1 MLHVCTV
8 TMCGQQF
15 YGALLGLLWVETVLY
30 GLYVALFAGSVYML
44 VYQQPNAF
52 YLSTSIALFVVT
64 TAYIGLELARIVVVP
79 YTLATSYLQD
89 SSITPCF
96 ADLDP
101 QQRQN
106 EAILWDLLNCV
117 EEAAS
122 TVMSL
127 IADGILI
134 YRCMVLWPHRRWIS
148 LPLVA
153 LLLAT
158 VAASIVGI
166 VYSSQYYLLVHSGTG
181 HASQFDA
188 ITSWQVTMEISANSL
203 SLATNI
209 IATVLIASQIWY
221 LARQLEKML
230 GKVAGLR
237 YRAAMS
243 MIIESGLLLAVS
255 GVIVISTNNSESAY
269 LNTAVTEVS
278 LILTV
283 ISLTLLVVRVG
294 MGKGFDSVIE
304 TVHEHH
310 SSGPSSQSRSTGIRF
325 APHRSVA
332 TDASYLGTKSTA
344 VHETIFVGA
353 EKDTPTTD
361 DSSGRS
367 GASKEEIEVG
377 VQVV

>member
-1 MLHVCTV
+1 
-8 TMCGQQF
+8 MCGQQF

-44 VYQQPNAF
+44 VYQRPNAF

-64 TAYIGLELARIVVVP
+64 TAYIGLELARIVVAP

-89 SSITPCF
+89 GSIVACF
-96 ADLDP
+96 TGLDP
-101 QQRQN
+101 QQRQT
-106 EAILWDLLNCV
+106 EAIRWDLLNCV

-122 TVMSL
+122 TVMSF

-158 VAASIVGI
+158 VATSIVGI
-166 VYSSQYYLLVHSGTG
+166 VYSSRFYSLVRNGTG

-188 ITSWQVTMEISANSL
+188 IASWQVTMEISANSL

-209 IATVLIASQIWY
+209 IATLLIVSRIWY
-221 LARQLEKML
+221 LARQLEKTL
-230 GKVAGLR
+230 GKAAGLR
-237 YRAAMS
+237 YRTAMS

-255 GVIVISTNNSESAY
+255 GIIVISTNNSENAY

-283 ISLTLLVVRVG
+283 ISPTLLVVRVG

-304 TVHEHH
+304 TVHEQH

-325 APHRSVA
+325 APHRSMA
-332 TDASYLGTKSTA
+332 TDISFIGTRNTA
-344 VHETIFVGA
+344 NHETIFVGA
-353 EKDTPTTD
+353 EKDTPATD
-361 DSSGRS
+361 DSSGSS
-367 GASKEEIEVG
+367 GTPKEEIRVD
-377 VQVV
+377 VQAV